1 MKPLIKPKHLQQGD
15 KIAVVSPCNGW
26 AGDSCILWKYNL
38 GVSRLQKLGLEVIA
52 APNTLYRGM
61 GYSVPALNLLLEQAF
76 TKMNAGAVHNYFEDN
91 RKAAIKL
98 HLNAGFIQTGH
109 KNGIVDFLITK
120 EQYEKQREAN
130 SCYC

>member
-52 APNTLYRGM
+52 AP
-61 GYSVPALNLLLEQAF
+61 
-76 TKMNAGAVHNYFEDN
+76 AGAVHNYFEDN

-109 KNGIVDFLITK
+109 KNGMVDFSYHK
-120 EQYEKQREAN
+120 GAV
-130 SCYC
+130 